1 MDSINILK
9 NYSFVYEYNN
19 AFAYAANCPVM
30 RTDKYGQCSIWETD
44 LNPSDYMAQIK
55 PNYPE
60 NSGMP
65 PTEGEGVIHEGNS
78 KGLTLVAAI
87 LLLLFPFL
95 YESIVE

>member
-1 MDSINILK
+1 
-9 NYSFVYEYNN
+9 
-19 AFAYAANCPVM
+19 M
-30 RTDKYGQCSIWETD
+30 RTDKYGQCSIWD
-44 LNPSDYMAQIK
+44 NPSLNDVDYMK
-55 PNYPE
+55 EGNPNYPE

-65 PTEGEGVIHEGNS
+65 PTQGEGVIHEGNS